1 MYIDHVNYCV
11 KCGFYPAL
19 LELFTLLVDYCIN
32 TFFNIFFP
40 NPTYCLAHKFP
51 LLKIILFYQLLL
63 LLLYS
68 FSSYALRYV
77 SRSMVQTRAWNFFL
91 FFSWCLTLPSTIRNL
106 WLPMFQSFIFFL
118 HTTISELIHT
128 SIQQIWHTI
137 YRVFF
142 ISLTNVHT
150 IRMCALVNIHSHIYT
165 RSLHNHFIRLA
176 TVYYYIIAF
185 NLLFFLRRFYVILLT
200 LTS

>member
-11 KCGFYPAL
+11 KCGFYPSL

-51 LLKIILFYQLLL
+51 LLKIILFYLL

-68 FSSYALRYV
+68 FSSYALRYIL
-77 SRSMVQTRAWNFFL
+77 RSMVQTRAWKFFL
-91 FFSWCLTLPSTIRNL
+91 FFSWCLTLPSMIRNL
-106 WLPMFQSFIFFL
+106 WLPMFQSFIFLSTHHHISINPHIDTTNMAHNISCFFL
-118 HTTISELIHT
+118 
-128 SIQQIWHTI
+128 
-137 YRVFF
+137 

-165 RSLHNHFIRLA
+165 RSLHNHFIRLD

-185 NLLFFLRRFYVILLT
+185 NLLFFLRHFYVILLK